1 MSSTVAGITFTLS
14 SCVALD
20 KVVDVILEELSGVI
34 DLEDRL
40 MQVNGWSG
48 STAGEVAPAATIK

>member
-1 MSSTVAGITFTLS
+1 MAGITFTLS